1 MVKNTKG
8 GKGAKALSRR
18 LATTTDTSFVRIP
31 VEGEFF
37 ALVTHMFGNM
47 CRAVDLNNNSFDCFI
62 RGKFRGRNKR
72 SSFITVG
79 CFIIAGTRD
88 FASSTTKCDVV
99 EVFENSQLHALF
111 ALPSFPSSLL
121 SMASANAGS
130 HVQQDIEFD
139 VDAGS
144 TNPSLRTSTTIT
156 TTITED
162 ISEDENPQ
170 SDDLINID
178 DI

>member
-18 LATTTDTSFVRIP
+18 LATTTDTSFVRTP

-47 CRAVDLNNNSFDCFI
+47 CRAVDLHNKSFDCFI
-62 RGKFRGRNKR
+62 RGKFKGRNKR

-88 FASSTTKCDVV
+88 FASSTTKCDVI
-99 EVFENSQLHALF
+99 EVFENSQVHALF

-121 SMASANAGS
+121 SMASANAVS
-130 HVQQDIEFD
+130 HIPQDIEFD
-139 VDAGS
+139 ADAAS
-144 TNPSLRTSTTIT
+144 INSSFLKTTIT
-156 TTITED
+156 STPED
-162 ISEDENPQ
+162 VSDEDKPQ
-170 SDDLINID
+170 QIDLIDID